1 MDIENYFIS
10 LTNELISLKN
20 RVRHYIATKH
30 WLSDGEWKESVI
42 RSVLKRHLPNDIGV
56 GRGFVVNSDQVS
68 TQIDILLY
76 DRTEPIL
83 FQDGDFVI
91 ITPSSFKGAIEVKTK
106 FWQYSTLIKAIN
118 KLSDIA
124 QFVNPKY
131 TYGKNQFVGL
141 FSYEKPNLKIEKA
154 LAKLQFC
161 VNGQRQR
168 IINCISFGENHF
180 IRYWRI
186 PPNSP
191 GVQNYDMWHAYYLPN
206 KAPAYFIHNVIDHLC
221 PNWASKNN
229 EVLYPIGGKE
239 NCKIAER
246 FLYLPEQIT

>member
-10 LTNELISLKN
+10 LTNELTSLKN

-42 RSVLKRHLPNDIGV
+42 RSMLRRHLPINIGV
-56 GRGFVVNSDQVS
+56 GRGFVVNVDQVS

-76 DRTEPIL
+76 DKSEPIL
-83 FQDGDFVI
+83 FQDGNFII
-91 ITPSSFKGAIEVKTK
+91 ITPSSFRGAIEVKTK
-106 FWQYSTLIKAIN
+106 FWQYRTLTKAMN

-124 QFVNPKY
+124 QFVNPIS
-131 TYGKNQFVGL
+131 TYGKHHFIGL

-154 LAKLQFC
+154 LDKLQAC

-168 IINCISFGENHF
+168 VINCISFGENHF
-180 IRYWRI
+180 IRYWPA

-191 GVQNYDMWHAYYLPN
+191 GVQNHNMWHAYYLAN

-221 PNWASKNN
+221 PKWTSENN
-229 EVLYPIGGKE
+229 DVWYPIDGKE
-239 NCKIAER
+239 NYKIAEKS
-246 FLYLPEQIT
+246 LYLPDQTT